1 MHGVGLSV
9 SFFFVG
15 EDWPNEA
22 ALFFKN
28 KKNSSHQKR
37 SARKIGRQ
45 AEQQDFECFL
55 ERYLRLLRSQPPDYG
70 LPAASAPRQ
79 RDLAGQLTGAQRMA
93 AALPRVFDVRL
104 RRNVEVV
111 APVGRGI
118 DYLDDVLFKGALQH
132 YEDFRQIL
140 GCIEYL

>member
-1 MHGVGLSV
+1 MGLV
-9 SFFFVG
+9 WVFLSFLLGKIGPTKLHFFQ
-15 EDWPNEA
+15 
-22 ALFFKN
+22 KQ
-28 KKNSSHQKR
+28 KKHSSHQKR

-45 AEQQDFECFL
+45 AEQQDFECFF

>member
-1 MHGVGLSV
+1 
-9 SFFFVG
+9 
-15 EDWPNEA
+15 
-22 ALFFKN
+22 
-28 KKNSSHQKR
+28 
-37 SARKIGRQ
+37 
-45 AEQQDFECFL
+45 
-55 ERYLRLLRSQPPDYG
+55 
-70 LPAASAPRQ
+70 
-79 RDLAGQLTGAQRMA
+79 MA